1 MCFLECLPTTI
12 KQKLGEIEME
22 REQHTKGIYYTA
34 GAYIFWGVLP
44 IYWKFIDQV
53 TALEILA
60 HRVIWSFIFVL
71 LIVGIL
77 KRKLLKNFF
86 QVQMKQKKT
95 WLGLFLASLLIS
107 INWFVY
113 IFAVNSNH
121 IVEASLGYFINP
133 LVAVLLGVFVLGE
146 KMNAWQAIS
155 FVVAGIGVV
164 YMTLS
169 LGTFPWIALILA
181 LSFGF
186 YGLSKKLIKVDSILG
201 LLLETLFIV
210 PFALLFLA
218 YLGVNGQQS
227 FATGSLKDDL
237 FLIGSG
243 IATALPLLWFGIG
256 AQKIPLYLVGFLQYI
271 APTISLLLGVL
282 IYGESFTK
290 DHAVTFTFIWIA
302 LGIFSI
308 SNIRQ
313 MLKKRKISAVATN
326 AKSV

>member
-1 MCFLECLPTTI
+1 
-12 KQKLGEIEME
+12 ME
-22 REQHTKGIYYTA
+22 RDNTKGIYFTA

-44 IYWKFIDQV
+44 IYWKFLDQV
-53 TALEILA
+53 PVLEILA

-71 LIVGIL
+71 IIVGLL

-113 IFAVNSNH
+113 IFAVNTNH
-121 IVEASLGYFINP
+121 IVEASLGYFVNP
-133 LVAVLLGVFVLGE
+133 LVAVLLGIFVLGE
-146 KMNAWQAIS
+146 KMNVWQAVS

-201 LLLETLFIV
+201 MLLETLFIV
-210 PFALLFLA
+210 PFALLFIA
-218 YLGVNGQQS
+218 YLGVNGQLS
-227 FATGSLKDDL
+227 FATGSVKSDL
-237 FLIGSG
+237 LLIGSG
-243 IATALPLLWFGIG
+243 IATALPLIWFSIG

-282 IYGESFTK
+282 IYGEAFTK
-290 DHAVTFTFIWIA
+290 DHAVTFTCIWLA
-302 LGIFSI
+302 LAIFSI

-313 MLKKRKISAVATN
+313 MIKKRKTSTVATN
-326 AKSV
+326 TKSV

>member
-1 MCFLECLPTTI
+1 
-12 KQKLGEIEME
+12 ME
-22 REQHTKGIYYTA
+22 RDHTKGIYYTA
-34 GAYIFWGVLP
+34 CAYIFWGVLP

-53 TALEILA
+53 SALEILA

-86 QVQMKQKKT
+86 QVQMRQKKT
-95 WLGLFLASLLIS
+95 WFGLFLASLLIS

-113 IFAVNSNH
+113 IFAVNTNH

-146 KMNAWQAIS
+146 KMNRWQAVS

-164 YMTLS
+164 YMTVS

-218 YLGVNGQQS
+218 YLGINGQHS
-227 FATGSLKDDL
+227 FATGSLKVDL
-237 FLIGSG
+237 LLLGSG

-256 AQKIPLYLVGFLQYI
+256 AQKIPLYLVGFLQYF

-302 LGIFSI
+302 LVIFSI

-313 MLKKRKISAVATN
+313 MVKKRKVSTVSTTIKSA
-326 AKSV
+326 